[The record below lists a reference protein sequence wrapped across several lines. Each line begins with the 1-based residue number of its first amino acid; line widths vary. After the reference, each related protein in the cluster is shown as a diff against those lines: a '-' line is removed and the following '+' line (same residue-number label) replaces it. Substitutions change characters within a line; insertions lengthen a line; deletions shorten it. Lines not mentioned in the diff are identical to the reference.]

1 MKKTVFLLVVLLS
14 LSVSLFSQDVFRTG
28 KNCIHLGGGFRSIG
42 IETYGANLSY
52 ERSVYEIPNI
62 GYIGVELMGEVLFPE
77 NEISPIATLRAV
89 YHAGFFRTK
98 VLDIYSG
105 LGVAFALSEP
115 SLVHPDLFLGFRFLP
130 KHSKVGF
137 FAEGAY
143 YGSNVRA
150 GVCFLW

>member
-1 MKKTVFLLVVLLS
+1 MKKIKLVIVILFALNCSVLG
-14 LSVSLFSQDVFRTG
+14 QDVFRTG

-42 IETYGANLSY
+42 IDTYGANLSY
-52 ERSVYEIPNI
+52 ERSVYEIPYI

-77 NEISPIATLRAV
+77 SEISPIATLRAI

-105 LGVAFALSEP
+105 LGVAFAPSER
-115 SLVHPDLFLGFRFLP
+115 SLVHPDIFLGFRFLP